1 MSESDLALAI
11 DAARAAGRLALEHWQ
26 RALDVRH
33 KAADQ
38 PVTAAD
44 IAVDRLLRARFADA
58 RPDDGWLSEESRDAP
73 ARLERGRVWVVDPI
87 DGTRSYIARRPEF
100 TISIALVVAGAP
112 VVGVVCNPAT
122 DELYHAVRGGGAAK
136 EQGGTNAPLRVRPA
150 PARPLLVASRSEVA
164 AGELEPFG
172 DDWDIAVVGSTAYKL
187 ARVAAGEADGYL
199 SRGAKSEWDVAAGVL
214 LVQEAGGRA
223 TELDGT
229 PARFNRPLP
238 VLRGIVAAGDVYDR
252 LSAIAGALPP
262 LDRLRER
269 PADALHPG
277 LEGRD
282 T

>member
-1 MSESDLALAI
+1 VSEADRALAI
-11 DAARAAGRLALEHWQ
+11 DAARVAGQLALDHWE

-33 KAADQ
+33 KSADQ

-44 IAVDRLLRARFADA
+44 IAVDRLLRARFAEA
-58 RPDDGWLSEESRDAP
+58 RPDDGWLSEESRDARS
-73 ARLERGRVWVVDPI
+73 RLERNRVWIVDPI

-100 TISIALVVAGAP
+100 TISIALVVAGVP

-122 DELYHAVRGGGAAK
+122 DELYHAVRGGGAVK
-136 EQGGTNAPLRVRPA
+136 EHGNTSAALRVRAA
-150 PARPLLVASRSEVA
+150 PARPLLLASRSEVG
-164 AGELEPFG
+164 AGELEPFR
-172 DDWDIAVVGSTAYKL
+172 DDWDIALVGSTAYKL
-187 ARVAAGEADGYL
+187 ARVAAGEADGYV

-223 TELDGT
+223 TELDGAA
-229 PARFNRPLP
+229 ARFNRPLP
-238 VLRGIVAAGDVYDR
+238 VLRGIVAAGHVYDR

-269 PADALHPG
+269 PADALHPS
-277 LEGRD
+277 LERGD